1 MTSFNPTIKA
11 LFVVTV
17 MLVVASAA
25 QAQTRTWVSGVGD
38 DLIPAAARPLA
49 KRSRAR
55 STRLLKTAKSVF
67 SIQAGMAR

>member
-25 QAQTRTWVSGVGD
+25 QAQTTHGCPVS
-38 DLIPAAARPLA
+38 A
-49 KRSRAR
+49 
-55 STRLLKTAKSVF
+55 TT
-67 SIQAGMAR
+67 